1 MQLTLRTL
9 VLWFSLL
16 RSTGQLGPYP
26 AHLCLMLPAKIN
38 AELCPFSEAN
48 LEADRIARG
57 EGGGREGEG
66 RESGGGAEREGGK
79 K

>member
-9 VLWFSLL
+9 VLRFSLL

-26 AHLCLMLPAKIN
+26 AHLCRMLPAKIN

-48 LEADRIARG
+48 LEADKIARG
-57 EGGGREGEG
+57 EGGGRE
-66 RESGGGAEREGGK
+66 SGGGGKRGGGK
-79 K
+79 N